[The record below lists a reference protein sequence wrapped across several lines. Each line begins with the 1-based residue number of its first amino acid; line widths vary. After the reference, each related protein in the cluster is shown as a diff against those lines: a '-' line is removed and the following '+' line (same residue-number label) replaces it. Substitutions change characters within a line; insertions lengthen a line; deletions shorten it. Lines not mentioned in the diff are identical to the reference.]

1 MGGGRAGRRCPAR
14 LYLLLLVSLVAPL
27 LLALPRR
34 ASADID
40 GSIQQLRRSR
50 AYKVRLSAALFLA
63 KQKTPR
69 AILALAR
76 ALIGDPDATVRRVA
90 ALSLARMV
98 DATTEKQ
105 ARRAA
110 VDALDRARRRDRERR
125 VRESAQEALITV
137 RTALLLDSPTAGR
150 IFVHVGPPADPSRA
164 LPSGGIDA
172 LLAAV
177 RGSLLEHAPDYEL
190 TSGMAPTH
198 AELTSRRLRAYSV
211 IAQVAQVEVERNGS
225 HNDVRCTVSVRVSP
239 WSGRDGNR
247 LSADDSASVSGSGRV
262 TASQR
267 GTRRAAVDCAVAV
280 TEELSARH
288 VIPFLRRLAAQAPP

>member
-27 LLALPRR
+27 LALPRR
-34 ASADID
+34 AAADDID
-40 GSIQQLRRSR
+40 KSIQQLRRSR

-63 KQKTPR
+63 KQKAPR
-69 AILALAR
+69 AIIELAR
-76 ALIGDPDATVRRVA
+76 ALNGDSDRTVRRVA

-98 DATTEKQ
+98 DGSTDKQ

-110 VDALDRARRRDRERR
+110 VDALERARRRDRDRR
-125 VRESAQEALITV
+125 VRESAQEALLTV
-137 RTALLLDSPTAGR
+137 RTALLLESENAGR
-150 IFVHVGPPADPSRA
+150 IFVHVGPPADLSRA
-164 LPSGGIDA
+164 LPSGSLEA
-172 LLAAV
+172 LLHAV

-190 TSGMAPTH
+190 TNGMAPTH
-198 AELTSRRLRAYSV
+198 AELTSRRMRGYTV
-211 IAQVAQVEVERNGS
+211 IAQVAQVEVERNGD
-225 HNDVRCTVSVRVSP
+225 HNDVRCTVSLRVGP

-247 LSADDSASVSGSGRV
+247 LAADESASVSGSGRV
-262 TASQR
+262 TATQR

-288 VIPFLRRLAAQAPP
+288 VIPFLRRVAAQAP